1 MSLGGI
7 TMIRN
12 ISYELLDKKELTTDI
27 LLKFEDIGINKDFY
41 DFIKDR
47 LDSFKL
53 EINHKYS
60 ITTIDSEYDNSK
72 KILLVEFILSI
83 PDHHKPLDEDLEQ
96 IINDKTYKFTKFY
109 ERNIQLFNSKNKSG
123 DQ

>member
-1 MSLGGI
+1 MVSL
-7 TMIRN
+7 IRN

-27 LLKFEDIGINKDFY
+27 LLKFEDIGINKEFY
-41 DFIKDR
+41 AFIKDR

-53 EINHKYS
+53 EINHNYS
-60 ITTIDSEYDNSK
+60 VTTIDSEYDNSK

-83 PDHHKPLDEDLEQ
+83 PDHHKPLDADLEQ

-109 ERNIQLFNSKNKSG
+109 EREIQIFKNESE

>member
-1 MSLGGI
+1 
-7 TMIRN
+7 MIRN
-12 ISYELLDKKELTTDI
+12 ISYELLDKTKLTTDI
-27 LLKFEDIGINKDFY
+27 LLRFEDKGITKDFY

-60 ITTIDSEYDNSK
+60 ITTIDSKYDESK
-72 KILLVEFILSI
+72 KLLLVEFILSI
-83 PDHHKPLDEDLEQ
+83 PDIHKPLDVDLEQ

-109 ERNIQLFNSKNKSG
+109 ERNIKLFKSKNKNG